1 MNRGILLGTSP
12 AAPVYWIVTPLLG
25 KRLIGGGGRLTVNV
39 FDAVPAGWFDVA
51 AWLTVIVVVP
61 DPTGVTCP
69 DEFTVATLVTLLE
82 YDKTPALTVV
92 IKLDNEKEVSVVNLF
107 GIFAKEITLG
117 MKFATLGVETVLR
130 AFPLPS
136 LPYSATIEGVKL
148 VPTAC
153 ELNALRIPASVI
165 GTLLFP

>member
-1 MNRGILLGTSP
+1 MNVL
-12 AAPVYWIVTPLLG
+12 
-25 KRLIGGGGRLTVNV
+25 
-39 FDAVPAGWFDVA
+39 DAVPAGWFAVA

-61 DPTGVTCP
+61 APKGVTCP

-92 IKLDNEKEVSVVNLF
+92 IKLDKLKEASVVSLF
-107 GIFAKEITLG
+107 GISAKEITLG
-117 MKFATLGVETVLR
+117 MKLATLGVETVLR

-136 LPYSATIEGVKL
+136 LPYSATIEEVKI

-153 ELNALRIPASVI
+153 ELNALRIFASVI